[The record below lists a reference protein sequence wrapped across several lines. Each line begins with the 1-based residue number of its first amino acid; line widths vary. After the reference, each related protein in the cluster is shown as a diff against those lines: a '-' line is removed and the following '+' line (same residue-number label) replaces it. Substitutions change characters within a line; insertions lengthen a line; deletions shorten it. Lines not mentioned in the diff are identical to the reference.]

1 MAIYYVCRKYEVFL
15 NELIFQHFSIVCIDD
30 DWKSYIKTKL
40 LSLKYVESNT
50 KIDMDQTSDAE
61 KKEVLKHVRISRFW
75 LKRNQ
80 VVVISCGVTKVTD
93 RRKQSNNRV
102 TTYSYD
108 ALNQVKTKKL
118 PKGAF
123 T

>member
-1 MAIYYVCRKYEVFL
+1 MAIYYVCHKYEVFL

-108 ALNQVKTKKL
+108 ALN
-118 PKGAF
+118 
-123 T
+123 

>member
-61 KKEVLKHVRISRFW
+61 KKEVLKTCKDI
-75 LKRNQ
+75 
-80 VVVISCGVTKVTD
+80 KVLAEEESSSGYFMWCNEGNGQTQTI
-93 RRKQSNNRV
+93 KQSSNYLLIRC
-102 TTYSYD
+102 T
-108 ALNQVKTKKL
+108 
-118 PKGAF
+118 
-123 T
+123 